1 MLNEERR
8 GMPRLYLCFSAPAK
22 FLNSSTSYTRAHHRF
37 AVFVVCATFVLLI
50 AGGLVT
56 SNDAS
61 LAVPDWPTS
70 FGSFHMPRMVG
81 GVLYEHGHRLIAAS
95 ITLLTLAL
103 AVWTWMVD
111 KQRWMQMLTA
121 IAALGV
127 VVLAVVGG
135 LSVLSANWNA
145 PALRIALATGH
156 GIFGQV
162 MFCVL
167 AAVALFTSE
176 SWRRAPGVA
185 LPPEDA
191 TKLRFWT
198 AFLVVALFGQSILGD
213 AC

>member
-70 FGSFHMPRMVG
+70 FGSFHMPLMVG

-95 ITLLTLAL
+95 ITLLIIAQ
-103 AVWTWMVD
+103 AVWTWIAG
-111 KQRWMQMLTA
+111 RSRYLRALTA
-121 IAALGV
+121 L
-127 VVLAVVGG
+127 
-135 LSVLSANWNA
+135 
-145 PALRIALATGH
+145 
-156 GIFGQV
+156 
-162 MFCVL
+162 
-167 AAVALFTSE
+167 
-176 SWRRAPGVA
+176 
-185 LPPEDA
+185 
-191 TKLRFWT
+191 
-198 AFLVVALFGQSILGD
+198 
-213 AC
+213 